1 MVNSNI
7 ISSPTDMCALA
18 RNYYEDQFL
27 SHLHTGTPIE
37 LEADRVDKELEE
49 NLKDICPPHISITYH
64 HILKSIASLK
74 NKNSTGIDGVS
85 NRVLKL
91 LPRSHLPIIFA
102 SFNTFASSFQTP
114 SHWHV
119 AKMILLSKKK
129 SKIVSVDET
138 RPISLLPCFSK
149 LFEKCF
155 LIQLRKWIDDQGIL
169 PDEQS
174 GFRAGHNMAVRVIAI
189 IDQIGQS
196 LAKNTAAAA
205 LFVDFKSAFN
215 QLWFCGLW
223 LKLKRLE
230 CPLYLIAWLRHY
242 LTGRMAYI
250 NIKNSRSNNFTLMK
264 GVPQGSCIGPILFI
278 LYHYDILDSLSTIH
292 WKHLFA
298 DDLAV
303 LFSPSSM
310 LSSAAM
316 ILDLIEQVK
325 DVLDHLIKYS
335 TKWKQAINFN
345 KTQWIL
351 FHRQVAPR
359 VPDIDHD
366 GHHIERVSKFKYL
379 GMFLDAKLSLT
390 THIDYIKNKIRTNLN
405 IFKRL
410 AASRMMSEQV
420 SYKLFNAYIRPY
432 YQTLLNIFPILST
445 TKQKQLEALNRQI
458 FRTIHRWYDA
468 RNIEIENLPKFK
480 PISSLVD
487 LHWNKLINTIL
498 RTNPSIIEDFLQH
511 KLSIL
516 YLREYLTNPSLIT
529 ERRNIFD
536 KGRTRNNI
544 ISLIYESKPSL
555 LDHVLCF

>member
-1 MVNSNI
+1 
-7 ISSPTDMCALA
+7 
-18 RNYYEDQFL
+18 
-27 SHLHTGTPIE
+27 
-37 LEADRVDKELEE
+37 
-49 NLKDICPPHISITYH
+49 
-64 HILKSIASLK
+64 
-74 NKNSTGIDGVS
+74 
-85 NRVLKL
+85 
-91 LPRSHLPIIFA
+91 
-102 SFNTFASSFQTP
+102 
-114 SHWHV
+114 
-119 AKMILLSKKK
+119 
-129 SKIVSVDET
+129 
-138 RPISLLPCFSK
+138 
-149 LFEKCF
+149 
-155 LIQLRKWIDDQGIL
+155 
-169 PDEQS
+169 
-174 GFRAGHNMAVRVIAI
+174 
-189 IDQIGQS
+189 
-196 LAKNTAAAA
+196 
-205 LFVDFKSAFN
+205 
-215 QLWFCGLW
+215 
-223 LKLKRLE
+223 
-230 CPLYLIAWLRHY
+230 
-242 LTGRMAYI
+242 
-250 NIKNSRSNNFTLMK
+250 
-264 GVPQGSCIGPILFI
+264 
-278 LYHYDILDSLSTIH
+278 
-292 WKHLFA
+292 
-298 DDLAV
+298 
-303 LFSPSSM
+303 M

-366 GHHIERVSKFKYL
+366 GHHIERVRKFKYL

-410 AASRMMSEQV
+410 VASRMMSEQV

-458 FRTIHRWYDA
+458 FRTIHCWYDA